1 MIHTVKG
8 FGIVNKAEV
17 DVFLELSCFFNDP
30 TDQIRSDQ
38 SLSHVRLFV
47 TPRTAAYQAPPSMGF
62 SRQEYWSGVPL
73 PSPLKHLPLLYW
85 LCQSLSLRGSQQT
98 VKIFQR
104 DGNSQTTLPA
114 SWETCMQVKK
124 QQVEPDMKQWTGS
137 KLGKEY
143 IEAMYCHP
151 AYLTSMQSISLEIP
165 SWMKH
170 KLELIA
176 RRNINNL
183 RYAGDT
189 ILMQKAKR
197 N

>member
-1 MIHTVKG
+1 MQETRVWSLGQEDTLEKG
-8 FGIVNKAEV
+8 MATHFSTLAWIIPMDRGAMVVYPWLGCKQLDKFTSA
-17 DVFLELSCFFNDP
+17 
-30 TDQIRSDQ
+30 
-38 SLSHVRLFV
+38 SLITLK
-47 TPRTAAYQAPPSMGF
+47 
-62 SRQEYWSGVPL
+62 PL
-73 PSPLKHLPLLYW
+73 H
-85 LCQSLSLRGSQQT
+85 GSQQT